1 MKTEDFSVSEA
12 FHEAYKHLYDRCVVI
27 RLQSG
32 EIVKGCFCDEFYE
45 DAAIL
50 VSTCDGV
57 SILRIADIAQMAEDC

>member
-12 FHEAYKHLYDRCVVI
+12 FHAAYHLYDRCVVI

-32 EIVKGCFCDEFYE
+32 EIVKGYFCDEFYE

-57 SILRIADIAQMAEDC
+57 RILRIADIAQMAEDC